1 MFMCSVLY
9 SINKITGK
17 YRKILALLCIAVCF
31 ILPAGCQE
39 KNSIKSSTN
48 LGVSKQVYNGINVSC
63 ISAGENRSAYIAVI
77 TEDASKKIIKISAD
91 GTQKEFDI
99 PLINKNKEIMEITS
113 MVLSEGN
120 IYIAVNAGASYDDG
134 YLILYKMNLEEKNME
149 VIGEYPEYC
158 NARKLIFT
166 DGNIIM
172 LVQDKNRKEVKPLLD
187 NPDDIFEYGGEVLI
201 SQEGKVLFDDFPV
214 ACDIMDNNEI
224 IMYAHSDNGGFYFI
238 NLTIKNGSIAQ
249 KSEPVFKDLKQLM
262 SLTVTDGRNLIYTS
276 RVTDVQGLLEIN
288 LSNNTSSEIQ
298 PEKGV
303 ISRQGDICYSG
314 GVTFYITEG
323 GINCFTNSECKKD
336 NKVIRVIE
344 SENIGFLNAPYG
356 CGYQMDIEQ
365 LNNDEMLLHVLS
377 QSPDYDICFM
387 QSGDPFGLQVKE
399 KGSFYPLTEINGVKE
414 YLNACFPYL
423 KEAAM
428 GKDGEIWMLPVAVTA
443 DCLVYDSQMLKDEG
457 ININDI
463 ENLEGFISAIKK
475 LPVNKAEYVNT
486 AYSVLEDILLHDY
499 ACRNE
504 SFNTEQFK
512 ELSSILLQISGDGL
526 FTWHNIASDALSKHI
541 QNQFL
546 CSIERGSHF
555 LKSVCT
561 NPYVNVCK
569 VFGTDKEKPLSV
581 KCYFICVNAATD
593 NISASI
599 SYIETLCSYLMQK
612 KDTMMLTDKSK
623 YTDTEITSGLYNLYA
638 DGEAVFAIPGE
649 LYMEEWEKYKSGKI
663 NFKQM
668 VEEADRKVKMYK
680 EE

>member
-1 MFMCSVLY
+1 MCSVLY

-314 GVTFYITEG
+314 G
-323 GINCFTNSECKKD
+323 
-336 NKVIRVIE
+336 R
-344 SENIGFLNAPYG
+344 NI
-356 CGYQMDIEQ
+356 
-365 LNNDEMLLHVLS
+365 
-377 QSPDYDICFM
+377 
-387 QSGDPFGLQVKE
+387 
-399 KGSFYPLTEINGVKE
+399 
-414 YLNACFPYL
+414 
-423 KEAAM
+423 
-428 GKDGEIWMLPVAVTA
+428 
-443 DCLVYDSQMLKDEG
+443 
-457 ININDI
+457 
-463 ENLEGFISAIKK
+463 
-475 LPVNKAEYVNT
+475 
-486 AYSVLEDILLHDY
+486 
-499 ACRNE
+499 
-504 SFNTEQFK
+504 
-512 ELSSILLQISGDGL
+512 
-526 FTWHNIASDALSKHI
+526 
-541 QNQFL
+541 
-546 CSIERGSHF
+546 
-555 LKSVCT
+555 
-561 NPYVNVCK
+561 
-569 VFGTDKEKPLSV
+569 
-581 KCYFICVNAATD
+581 
-593 NISASI
+593 
-599 SYIETLCSYLMQK
+599 
-612 KDTMMLTDKSK
+612 
-623 YTDTEITSGLYNLYA
+623 LYNRRRHKLFY
-638 DGEAVFAIPGE
+638 
-649 LYMEEWEKYKSGKI
+649 
-663 NFKQM
+663 
-668 VEEADRKVKMYK
+668 
-680 EE
+680 